1 MASRD
6 ELISLEDI
14 SFDDSGRVVISKP
27 TTVARLKAASS
38 ASAIKNIGCC
48 SVDEPQAVAEGVAT
62 SAASRAIKNI
72 GCCSV
77 DEPQAVAAS
86 AGSRAIK
93 NIGCCS
99 VDEPQ

>member
-38 ASAIKNIGCC
+38 AN
-48 SVDEPQAVAEGVAT
+48 
-62 SAASRAIKNI
+62 AIKNI